1 MLVVSV
7 VRIDK
12 YLKLTRLIKR
22 RTVAKEIVDEGVI
35 FINGHKAKPAKEVK
49 VGDIVKLQLGK
60 HQLTIKVLALNPVT
74 KKDNAD
80 EMYEILEDK
89 VINPLDEA

>member
-1 MLVVSV
+1 M
-7 VRIDK
+7 RIDK

-22 RTVAKEIVDEGVI
+22 RTVAKEILEDGVI
-35 FINGHKAKPAKEVK
+35 YINDLRAKPSKEVK
-49 VGDIVKLQLGK
+49 IGDIVRLTLGQ

-74 KKDNAD
+74 KKDDAD

-89 VINPLDEA
+89 VINPKDFA

>member
-1 MLVVSV
+1 M
-7 VRIDK
+7 RIDK

-22 RTVAKEIVDEGVI
+22 RTVAKEILEDGVI
-35 FINGHKAKPAKEVK
+35 YINNLRAKPSKEVK
-49 VGDIVKLQLGK
+49 VGDVVQLTLGQ
-60 HQLTIKVLALNPVT
+60 HQLTIKVLALNSVT

-89 VINPLDEA
+89 VINPNECA